1 MHLRKTPLR
10 YFKGDPWTIV
20 EEGMV
25 VFDLKDGVFSARTT
39 DDGRTWNREPV
50 ATTYDAA
57 TLYLA
62 HDGLTF
68 IAIHGLSDLTVLRY
82 QQP

>member
-25 VFDLKDGVFSARTT
+25 VFDLKD
-39 DDGRTWNREPV
+39 DGRTWNREPV

-62 HDGLTF
+62 HDGLML